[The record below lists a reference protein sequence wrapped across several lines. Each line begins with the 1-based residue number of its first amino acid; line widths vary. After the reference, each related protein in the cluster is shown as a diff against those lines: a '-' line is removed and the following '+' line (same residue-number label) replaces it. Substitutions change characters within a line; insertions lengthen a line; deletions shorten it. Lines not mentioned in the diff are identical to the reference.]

1 MKKIVYILIVL
12 PILMVFNGQ
21 SVAMMHGEPINGDH
35 MMANNSGFS
44 MINGMKGS
52 PVVGDDGTAY
62 LISFTPSDNP
72 GMMPTNNSFQSTITA
87 FKTTGETSSLTLKG
101 IVSRPV
107 VEGNVLAVTTSL
119 PDFSEYNI
127 IGNHGVN
134 PGAGQSVLYAVS
146 LPLIESKVPLA
157 VALDGSFASVPVIAN
172 DRVYVITTD
181 FGHAMMENG
190 TFDMFGNGQHDFNDD
205 DMAKTYLNIINFDG
219 TLESRFEV
227 Q

>member
-12 PILMVFNGQ
+12 SILMAFNGQ
-21 SVAMMHGEPINGDH
+21 SIAMMHGEPINGDH

-52 PVVGDDGTAY
+52 PVV
-62 LISFTPSDNP
+62 
-72 GMMPTNNSFQSTITA
+72 MMPTNNSFQSTITA

-172 DRVYVITTD
+172 NRVYVITTD